1 MTGYGEA
8 SAQVGGAHFF
18 VEVRSLNS
26 KYFKATIRLP
36 DEYQG
41 LEAEMEQVLRTLI
54 TRGTV
59 TVNARCADA
68 TETAAFEINAKALN
82 RYVEQIK
89 LMPKVE
95 GVTPVVDTAALLS
108 LPGVLQPPANEEER
122 FERARSAFIP
132 LLQKALKQ
140 LIEMR
145 DREGRALQEDLES
158 HRKDIAQRLVDIIRL
173 SPQVIADYETRLK
186 ARIEALLKD
195 AQINLSQVDLIRE
208 IAVYA
213 ERTDIAEE
221 TKRLTGPPGPVQR
234 PAFRV
239 RSASRSAARWT
250 LSPRKCSARPT
261 PSPASPPT
269 PRSRAPPSRSRARS
283 TASKSRH
290 KTSNSSRPIPAIGY
304 TSPTHSALRGST
316 PGVRADRAAQPLGL
330 PQGNRDR

>member
-59 TVNARCADA
+59 TVNARCADG
-68 TETAAFEINAKALN
+68 TEAAAFEINAKALN

-89 LMPKVE
+89 LIPKVE

-145 DREGRALQEDLES
+145 DREGRAIQEDLENN
-158 HRKDIAQRLVDIIRL
+158 RKDIAQRLVDIIRL

-221 TKRLTGPPGPVQR
+221 TKRLTGHLDQFKDLLSASDQR
-234 PAFRV
+234 PVGRTLDFVAQEMLRETNTIA
-239 RSASRSAARWT
+239 SKSPDAAISRSAVEI
-250 LSPRKCSARPT
+250 KG
-261 PSPASPPT
+261 
-269 PRSRAPPSRSRARS
+269 
-283 TASKSRH
+283 
-290 KTSNSSRPIPAIGY
+290 AI
-304 TSPTHSALRGST
+304 
-316 PGVRADRAAQPLGL
+316 DRIKEQAQ
-330 PQGNRDR
+330 NVE